1 MRKIYL
7 SIGSN
12 KGNRYSF
19 IKEALRL
26 IRKDMGKVIL
36 MSKIY
41 ETKSWGFQSDDFL
54 NICIT
59 IKSDLLPSELLNKLK
74 QIEDKIGRIRNS
86 TKILAREIDIDILF
100 YSDKIVNHE
109 DLIIPHPRLHL
120 RNFVLYPLKEICPYW
135 AHPINKKNID
145 VLIKNLKT
153 TNNDITKLS
162 KNDINSY
169 VK

>member
-41 ETKSWGFQSDDFL
+41 ETKSWGFHSDDFL
-54 NICIT
+54 NICIM
-59 IKSDLLPSELLNKLK
+59 IKSELLPSELLNKLK
-74 QIEDKIGRIRNS
+74 NIEDRLGRIRNS

-100 YSDKIVNHE
+100 YSDEIVNYE

-120 RNFVLYPLKEICPYW
+120 RNFVLYPLNDIASEFI
-135 AHPINKKNID
+135 HPI
-145 VLIKNLKT
+145 LLKPI
-153 TNNDITKLS
+153 NELLEECEDDDSPKESSLS
-162 KNDINSY
+162 LL
-169 VK
+169 

>member
-26 IRKDMGKVIL
+26 IRKDIGKVIL

-54 NICIT
+54 NICIM
-59 IKSDLLPSELLNKLK
+59 IKSELLPSELLNKLK
-74 QIEDKIGRIRNS
+74 IIEERIGRIKNS

-100 YSDKIVNHE
+100 YSDKIVDYE

-120 RNFVLYPLKEICPYW
+120 RNFVLYPLNDI
-135 AHPINKKNID
+135 ASDFIHPILLKPINELLEECEDDDSPKESS
-145 VLIKNLKT
+145 LNL
-153 TNNDITKLS
+153 L
-162 KNDINSY
+162 
-169 VK
+169 

>member
-26 IRKDMGKVIL
+26 IRKDIGKVIL

-54 NICIT
+54 NICIM
-59 IKSDLLPSELLNKLK
+59 IKSDLLPAELLNKLK
-74 QIEDKIGRIRNS
+74 NIELKIGRIGNS

-100 YSDKIVNHE
+100 YSDKIVDHK

-120 RNFVLYPLKEICPYW
+120 RNFVLYPLNDI
-135 AHPINKKNID
+135 ASDFIHPILLKSINELLEECEDND
-145 VLIKNLKT
+145 TPIKST
-153 TNNDITKLS
+153 LS
-162 KNDINSY
+162 LL
-169 VK
+169 

>member
-26 IRKDMGKVIL
+26 IRKDIGKVIL

-54 NICIT
+54 NICIM
-59 IKSDLLPSELLNKLK
+59 IKSELLPSELLNKLK
-74 QIEDKIGRIRNS
+74 IIEERIGRIKNS

-100 YSDKIVNHE
+100 YSDKIVDYE

-120 RNFVLYPLKEICPYW
+120 RNFVLYPLNDI
-135 AHPINKKNID
+135 ASDFIHPI
-145 VLIKNLKT
+145 LLKPI
-153 TNNDITKLS
+153 NELLEECEDDDSPKESSLS
-162 KNDINSY
+162 LL
-169 VK
+169 

>member
-26 IRKDMGKVIL
+26 IRKDIGKVIL

-74 QIEDKIGRIRNS
+74 NIEDKIGRIRNS

-100 YSDKIVNHE
+100 YSDKIVDYE

-120 RNFVLYPLKEICPYW
+120 RNFVLYPLNDI
-135 AHPINKKNID
+135 ASDFIHPI
-145 VLIKNLKT
+145 LLKPI
-153 TNNDITKLS
+153 NELLEECEDDDSPIESLLS
-162 KNDINSY
+162 LY
-169 VK
+169 

>member
-26 IRKDMGKVIL
+26 IRKDIGKVIL

-54 NICIT
+54 NICIM
-59 IKSDLLPSELLNKLK
+59 IKSELLPSELLNKLK
-74 QIEDKIGRIRNS
+74 NIEDKIGRIRDIELNPIDG
-86 TKILAREIDIDILF
+86 KIYLLGGNALWE
-100 YSDKIVNHE
+100 
-109 DLIIPHPRLHL
+109 
-120 RNFVLYPLKEICPYW
+120 
-135 AHPINKKNID
+135 
-145 VLIKNLKT
+145 
-153 TNNDITKLS
+153 LS
-162 KNDINSY
+162 R
-169 VK
+169 

>member
-26 IRKDMGKVIL
+26 IRKDIGKVIL

-41 ETKSWGFQSDDFL
+41 ETKSWGFHSDDFL
-54 NICIT
+54 NICIM
-59 IKSDLLPSELLNKLK
+59 IKSELLPAELLNKLK
-74 QIEDKIGRIRNS
+74 NIEDRIGRIRNS

-100 YSDKIVNHE
+100 YSDKIVDDE

-120 RNFVLYPLKEICPYW
+120 RNFVLYPLNDI
-135 AHPINKKNID
+135 ASDFIHPILLKPINELLEECEDDDSPKESS
-145 VLIKNLKT
+145 LNL
-153 TNNDITKLS
+153 L
-162 KNDINSY
+162 
-169 VK
+169 

>member
-26 IRKDMGKVIL
+26 IRKDIGKVIL

-41 ETKSWGFQSDDFL
+41 ETKSWGFHSDDFL
-54 NICIT
+54 NICIM
-59 IKSDLLPSELLNKLK
+59 IKSELLPAELLNKLK
-74 QIEDKIGRIRNS
+74 NIEDRIGRIRNS

-100 YSDKIVNHE
+100 YSDKIVDYE

-120 RNFVLYPLKEICPYW
+120 RNFVLYPLNDI
-135 AHPINKKNID
+135 ASDFIHPI
-145 VLIKNLKT
+145 LLKPINELLEECEDDDSPIET
-153 TNNDITKLS
+153 SLS
-162 KNDINSY
+162 LL
-169 VK
+169 

>member
-26 IRKDMGKVIL
+26 IRKDIGKVIL

-54 NICIT
+54 NICIM

-74 QIEDKIGRIRNS
+74 NIEDKIGRIRNS

-100 YSDKIVNHE
+100 YSDKIVNNE

-120 RNFVLYPLKEICPYW
+120 RNFVLYPLNDI
-135 AHPINKKNID
+135 ASDFIHPI
-145 VLIKNLKT
+145 LLKT
-153 TNNDITKLS
+153 IYELLEECGDDDSPIESSLRLLQ
-162 KNDINSY
+162 
-169 VK
+169 

>member
-26 IRKDMGKVIL
+26 IRKDIGKVIL

-54 NICIT
+54 NICIM
-59 IKSDLLPSELLNKLK
+59 IKSDLLQSELLNKLK
-74 QIEDKIGRIRNS
+74 NIEDKIGRIRNS

-100 YSDKIVNHE
+100 YSDKIVDYE

-120 RNFVLYPLKEICPYW
+120 RNFVLYPLNDIASEFI
-135 AHPINKKNID
+135 HPI
-145 VLIKNLKT
+145 LLKPI
-153 TNNDITKLS
+153 NELLEECEDDDSPKESSLS
-162 KNDINSY
+162 FL
-169 VK
+169 